1 MPMFP
6 APRLV
11 CAMLFAAVVVPALA
25 QETWK
30 PTRSVTL
37 IAPNAPG
44 GTSDR
49 TAREMQRV
57 ILANKLIDVAIVVV
71 NRPGGSGTIALNQL
85 VAHPGDGHVLMIGTG
100 NMIANHITGLS
111 PHGHGDFTTLALI
124 MEDFYGVH
132 VRPASPVQSA
142 RDMLERL
149 KKAPDALVLGTSS
162 PSGANFTTLATALK
176 RGGVDVKRLKV
187 VNFAGGGQST
197 MALLGGHID
206 VVSTGLS
213 NMADYLQQGKMR
225 TLAVSAP
232 RRRPGIFSGV
242 PTWKEV
248 GVDMT
253 ASTWRAVMA
262 PRDLK
267 PAQIAYWDGVFRKL
281 VATEDWKKEVAENYW
296 ENTYLPAAEARRRLD
311 HEYNETKAILVEL
324 GIVK

>member
-1 MPMFP
+1 VTFVLRTIG
-6 APRLV
+6 AL
-11 CAMLFAAVVVPALA
+11 LLALA
-25 QETWK
+25 AAAACAQDTWK
-30 PTRSVTL
+30 PTRPVTL

-49 TAREMQRV
+49 TAREMQR
-57 ILANKLIDVAIVVV
+57 ILMANRLVDVALVVV

-85 VAHPGDGHVLMIGTG
+85 VANPGDAHVLMIGTG
-100 NMIANHITGLS
+100 NLIANHVTGLS
-111 PHGHGDFTTLALI
+111 ALGHNDFTTLALM
-124 MEDFYGVH
+124 MEDFYGVN
-132 VRPASPVQSA
+132 VRPVSPVQSA

-149 KKAPDALVLGTSS
+149 RKAPDSLVLGTSS

-213 NMADYLQQGKMR
+213 NMAEHLQQGRMR
-225 TLAVSAP
+225 TLVVSAP
-232 RRRPGIFSGV
+232 KRRPGIFAGV

-253 ASTWRAVMA
+253 ASTWRVVMA
-262 PRDLK
+262 PKDLK

-281 VATEDWKKEVAENYW
+281 VATEDWKREVAENYW
-296 ENTYLPAAEARRRLD
+296 ENTYLPAAEARKRLD
-311 HEYNETKAILVEL
+311 HEYSETRQILIEL
-324 GIVK
+324 GIAK